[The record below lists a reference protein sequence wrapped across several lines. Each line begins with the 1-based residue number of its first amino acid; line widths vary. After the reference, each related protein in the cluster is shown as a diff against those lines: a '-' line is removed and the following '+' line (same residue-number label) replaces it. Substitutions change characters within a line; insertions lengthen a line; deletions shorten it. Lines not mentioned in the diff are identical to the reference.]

1 MIVRV
6 NEPLLK
12 GYLDALNTIADK
24 YGLANDASVM
34 GVSRLPDVL
43 SVEKKSL
50 MRTLLPEG
58 MRTIAEQALCDFDR
72 MRILRAK
79 KLKAD
84 VLSKLENIEKY
95 VSVIEKNSPV
105 TVEQYRERLLGKL
118 NEILGSSGIDE
129 SRILPR
135 RRYLPIK

>member
-50 MRTLLPEG
+50 MRTLLRKVCALLPS
-58 MRTIAEQALCDFDR
+58 RRCATLIACVS
-72 MRILRAK
+72 LRAK
-79 KLKAD
+79 
-84 VLSKLENIEKY
+84 S
-95 VSVIEKNSPV
+95 
-105 TVEQYRERLLGKL
+105 
-118 NEILGSSGIDE
+118 
-129 SRILPR
+129 
-135 RRYLPIK
+135 